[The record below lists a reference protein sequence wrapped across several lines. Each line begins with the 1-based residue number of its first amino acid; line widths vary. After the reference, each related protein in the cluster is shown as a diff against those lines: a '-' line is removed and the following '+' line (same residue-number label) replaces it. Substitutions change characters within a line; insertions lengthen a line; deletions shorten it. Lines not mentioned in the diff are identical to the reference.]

1 MKTRPRA
8 VAGVTAVALAAL
20 TLCAG
25 VVALAG
31 NRPAG
36 AAGTRAGAARLSA
49 GVSTHYPCGDP
60 IWLKARLK
68 DGAGHGVKGV
78 KVTFSF
84 TLESGAV
91 RRQATTD
98 SQGTARVKI
107 TPAPDTAPQGVKVNV
122 KAKAVYGGA
131 TLAAATWFTPKYT

>member
-1 MKTRPRA
+1 MKTRLRA
-8 VAGVTAVALAAL
+8 VSGVTAVALAAL
-20 TLCAG
+20 ALCAG

-31 NRPAG
+31 GRPAG
-36 AAGTRAGAARLSA
+36 AAATRSGAASLSA
-49 GVSTHYPCGDP
+49 GVSTHAPCGNP
-60 IWLKARLK
+60 MWLKARLK

-84 TLESGAV
+84 KLQSGAV

-98 SQGTARVKI
+98 ARGRAQVQI
-107 TPAPDTAPQGVKVNV
+107 TPLPDTAPQGVRVDV
-122 KAKAVYGGA
+122 RVKAVYRGA

>member
-1 MKTRPRA
+1 MRIRSGTVSGA
-8 VAGVTAVALAAL
+8 ALVALAAL
-20 TLCAG
+20 ALCAG

-31 NRPAG
+31 DRPAG
-36 AAGTRAGAARLSA
+36 AAQARAGAARLSA
-49 GVSTHYPCGDP
+49 GVSTHYPCGNP
-60 IWLKARLK
+60 IWLKAFLQ

-84 TLESGAV
+84 KLTSGAV

-98 SQGTARVKI
+98 AQGAARVQI
-107 TPAPDTAPQGVKVNV
+107 TPTADTAPQGVKVNV
-122 KAKAVYGGA
+122 KAKAVYRGA